1 MPHNEHR
8 VRHETPTHP
17 SRPPD
22 DTGDHERAVSESVD
36 AFRRILRAL
45 RLAAT
50 KTQMVAG
57 VSAAQLFVLRALQD
71 GTEASLSDIASRT
84 MTDRSSVA
92 AVVDRLV
99 EAELV
104 ERGTS
109 GADRRRAA
117 ITITTA
123 GRKVLR
129 RAPEPPTSL
138 LVAGLRQIDEAQ
150 RRALAEGLRALTDAM
165 GLSEQEAG
173 MLFEDH
179 DDAVRRRTRRR
190 GARP

>member
-1 MPHNEHR
+1 M
-8 VRHETPTHP
+8 
-17 SRPPD
+17 
-22 DTGDHERAVSESVD
+22 AASVD

-50 KTQMVAG
+50 KTQMAAG
-57 VSAAQLFVLRALQD
+57 LSAAQLFVLRALEG
-71 GTEASLSDIASRT
+71 GTEASLSEIASRT

-92 AVVDRLV
+92 AVVDRLL
-99 EAELV
+99 EDELV

-109 GADRRRAA
+109 GEDRRRAA
-117 ITITTA
+117 ITITPE

-138 LVAGLRQIDEAQ
+138 LVSGLQQIDEAQ
-150 RRALAEGLRALTDAM
+150 LRALADGLLALTDAM
-165 GLSEQEAG
+165 GLSEQDAG

-179 DDAVRRRTRRR
+179 DSSARRRTRRR
-190 GARP
+190 GANP

>member
-1 MPHNEHR
+1 MPHNPRR
-8 VRHETPTHP
+8 VGNAPCTHLAHP
-17 SRPPD
+17 QD
-22 DTGDHERAVSESVD
+22 VAGDRESAVAASVD

-50 KTQMVAG
+50 KTQMAAG
-57 VSAAQLFVLRALQD
+57 LSAAQLFVLRALE
-71 GTEASLSDIASRT
+71 GGMEASLSEIASRT

-92 AVVDRLV
+92 AVVDRLLS
-99 EAELV
+99 AELV

-117 ITITTA
+117 ITITTE
-123 GRKVLR
+123 GRRVLR

-138 LVAGLRQIDEAQ
+138 LVSGLQQIDDAKLQ
-150 RRALAEGLRALTDAM
+150 ALAEGLSALTDAM
-165 GLSEQEAG
+165 GLSEQDAG

-179 DDAVRRRTRRR
+179 DESAWGRTRRR
-190 GARP
+190 GAHR